1 MAQSDI
7 WFPLYVGDYLADTMH
22 LDRGEHGAYFLLLLA
37 YYKNQGPLPDD
48 DKTLANIVKETVT
61 VWLCLRSAMAKFFK
75 IEGGK
80 WIHPR
85 ADREISRRKSV
96 QAARQQAA
104 AKTNATLGRGSVSDT
119 VTDTVTVPVC
129 SVQSQ
134 SQSHKEGGKENGASR
149 RPPFSGNGSEEI
161 SGSQRISLEKEL
173 GRVEKAMKRIQDE
186 HRDQK
191 WPTDI
196 RGRFNAL
203 KVRKKELVDSLG
215 WQV

>member
-48 DKTLANIVKETVT
+48 DKKLANIVKETVT
-61 VWLCLRSAMAKFFK
+61 VWLCLRSAMTKFFK

-80 WIHPR
+80 WVHPR

-104 AKTNATLGRGSVSDT
+104 ARTNATLGRGSVSDT
-119 VTDTVTVPVC
+119 VTDTVTDTLRG
-129 SVQSQ
+129 VQSQ
-134 SQSHKEGGKENGASR
+134 SQSHKEGGRENGAPR
-149 RPPFSGNGSEEI
+149 RPPVSGNGQGKF
-161 SGSQRISLEKEL
+161 SGSESIRREKEL
-173 GRVEKAMKRIQDE
+173 HRVEKEMDWLRAKHREEKWSEEARCRI
-186 HRDQK
+186 
-191 WPTDI
+191 
-196 RGRFNAL
+196 NLL
-203 KVRKKELVDSLG
+203 KTRREELKKLLG
-215 WQV
+215 FVA